1 MPTPEIFSAFLGDS
15 QFTKGT
21 GVLCSGLLA
30 YKNFLISGGGLP
42 NWPASMKWRA
52 LGLVVPI
59 AAGGRTVVLRRL
71 EDDQAFQSPEESE
84 VQALEVAKQ
93 WIDRKMG
100 RMIRTESLARPEG
113 FEPPTLRSEVRPKAD
128 SQKSG

>member
-1 MPTPEIFSAFLGDS
+1 
-15 QFTKGT
+15 
-21 GVLCSGLLA
+21 LCSGLLA

-59 AAGGRTVVLRRL
+59 APGGQTVVLQRL
-71 EDDQAFQSPEESE
+71 EDDQAFQSPDESE

-100 RMIRTESLARPEG
+100 RN
-113 FEPPTLRSEVRPKAD
+113 D
-128 SQKSG
+128 QD